1 MTSGIRIAAASFLL
15 VLLVTARAEANCTI
29 STTSVTFGTYDVFSA
44 TPRDANGTV
53 QIDCT
58 PREDVQVT
66 LSLGSSSVF
75 NPRTL
80 RSGSNILNYNLFRNA
95 GRTQIWGDGSAGTS
109 TFSGNNIRNTT
120 LTVFGRVPA
129 AQDAAVG
136 NYADTIVA
144 TVIF

>member
-1 MTSGIRIAAASFLL
+1 MTSGIRIAAASCLL
-15 VLLVTARAEANCTI
+15 VLLVTAQAEANCTI
-29 STTSVTFGTYDVFSA
+29 STTSVAFGSYDVFSA

-58 PREDVQVT
+58 PRENIQVT
-66 LSLGSSSVF
+66 LSSGSSSVF

-95 GRTQIWGDGSAGTS
+95 ARTQIWGDGSAGTS
-109 TFSGNNIRNTT
+109 TSSANNVRNTT
-120 LTVFGRVPA
+120 LTVYGRVPA

>member
-1 MTSGIRIAAASFLL
+1 MTSSIRIAAASFLL
-15 VLLVTARAEANCTI
+15 VLLVTAQAEATCTI
-29 STTSVTFGTYDVFSA
+29 STTSVAFGSYDVFSA

-58 PREDVQVT
+58 PRENIQVT
-66 LSLGSSSVF
+66 LSSGSSSVF

-95 GRTQIWGDGSAGTS
+95 ARTQIWGDGSAGTS
-109 TFSGNNIRNTT
+109 TSSANNVRNTT
-120 LTVFGRVPA
+120 LTVYGRVPA

>member
-1 MTSGIRIAAASFLL
+1 MTSSIRIAAASFLL
-15 VLLVTARAEANCTI
+15 VLLVTAQAEANCTI
-29 STTSVTFGTYDVFSA
+29 STTSVAFGSYDVFSA

-58 PREDVQVT
+58 PRENIQVT
-66 LSLGSSSVF
+66 LSSGSSSVF

-95 GRTQIWGDGSAGTS
+95 ARTQIWGDGSAGTS
-109 TFSGNNIRNTT
+109 TSSANNVRNTT
-120 LTVFGRVPA
+120 LTVYGRVPA

>member
-1 MTSGIRIAAASFLL
+1 MTSRIRIAAASFLL
-15 VLLVTARAEANCTI
+15 VLLGTAQAEANCTI
-29 STTSVTFGTYDVFSA
+29 STTSVAFGSYDVFSA

-58 PREDVQVT
+58 PRENILVT
-66 LSLGSSSVF
+66 LSSGSSSVF

-95 GRTQIWGDGSAGTS
+95 ARTQIWGDGSAGTS
-109 TFSGNNIRNTT
+109 TSSANNVRNTT
-120 LTVFGRVPA
+120 LTVYGRVPA

>member
-15 VLLVTARAEANCTI
+15 VLLVTAQAEANCTI
-29 STTSVTFGTYDVFSA
+29 STTSVAFGSYDVFSA

-58 PREDVQVT
+58 PRENIQVT
-66 LSLGSSSVF
+66 LSRGSSSVF

-95 GRTQIWGDGSAGTS
+95 ARTQIWGDGSAGTS
-109 TFSGNNIRNTT
+109 TSSANNVRNTT
-120 LTVFGRVPA
+120 LTVYGRVPA

>member
-15 VLLVTARAEANCTI
+15 VLLVTAPAEANCTI
-29 STTSVTFGTYDVFSA
+29 STTSVAFGSYDVFSA

-58 PREDVQVT
+58 PRENIQVT
-66 LSLGSSSVF
+66 LSRGSSSVF

-95 GRTQIWGDGSAGTS
+95 ARTQIWGDGSAGTS
-109 TFSGNNIRNTT
+109 TSSANNVRNTT
-120 LTVFGRVPA
+120 LTVYGRVPA

>member
-1 MTSGIRIAAASFLL
+1 MTSRIRIAAASFLL
-15 VLLVTARAEANCTI
+15 VLLVTAQAEANCTI
-29 STTSVTFGTYDVFSA
+29 STTSVAFGSYDVFSA

-58 PREDVQVT
+58 PRENIQVT
-66 LSLGSSSVF
+66 LSSGSSSVF

-95 GRTQIWGDGSAGTS
+95 ARTQIWGDGSAGTS
-109 TFSGNNIRNTT
+109 TSSANNVRNTT
-120 LTVFGRVPA
+120 LTVYGRVPA

>member
-15 VLLVTARAEANCTI
+15 VLLVTAQAEANCTI
-29 STTSVTFGTYDVFSA
+29 STTSVAFGSYDVFSA

-58 PREDVQVT
+58 PRENIQVT
-66 LSLGSSSVF
+66 LSSGSSSVF
-75 NPRTL
+75 SPRTL

-95 GRTQIWGDGSAGTS
+95 ARTQIWGDGSAGTS
-109 TFSGNNIRNTT
+109 TSSANNVRNTT
-120 LTVFGRVPA
+120 LTVYGRVPA

>member
-1 MTSGIRIAAASFLL
+1 MTRIVRIAAASVLL
-15 VLLVTARAEANCTI
+15 VLILTAPAEANCTI
-29 STTSVTFGTYDVFSA
+29 SITSVAFGSYDVFSA

-58 PREDVQVT
+58 PKENIQVT
-66 LSLGSSSVF
+66 LSRGSSPVF

-80 RSGSNILNYNLFRNA
+80 RSGNNILNYNLFQNA
-95 GRTQIWGDGSAGTS
+95 ARTQIWGDGSAGTS
-109 TFSGNNIRNTT
+109 PVSATNIRTRT
-120 LTVFGRVPA
+120 LTVYGRVPA

>member
-15 VLLVTARAEANCTI
+15 VLLMTAQAEANCTI
-29 STTSVTFGTYDVFSA
+29 STTSVAFGSYDVFSA

-58 PREDVQVT
+58 PRENIQVT
-66 LSLGSSSVF
+66 LSSGSSSVF

-95 GRTQIWGDGSAGTS
+95 ARTQIWGDGSAGTS
-109 TFSGNNIRNTT
+109 TSSANNVRTTT
-120 LTVFGRVPA
+120 LTVYGRVPA

>member
-15 VLLVTARAEANCTI
+15 VLLMTAQAEANCTI
-29 STTSVTFGTYDVFSA
+29 STTSVAFGSYDVFSA

-58 PREDVQVT
+58 PRENIQVT
-66 LSLGSSSVF
+66 LSSGSSSVF

-95 GRTQIWGDGSAGTS
+95 ARTQIWGDGSAGTS
-109 TFSGNNIRNTT
+109 TSSANNVRNTT
-120 LTVFGRVPA
+120 LTVYGRVPA

>member
-15 VLLVTARAEANCTI
+15 VLLVTAQAEANCTI
-29 STTSVTFGTYDVFSA
+29 STTSVAFGSYDVFSA

-58 PREDVQVT
+58 PRENIQVT
-66 LSLGSSSVF
+66 LSSGSSSVF

-95 GRTQIWGDGSAGTS
+95 ARTQIWGDGSAGTS
-109 TFSGNNIRNTT
+109 TSSANNVRNTT
-120 LTVFGRVPA
+120 LTVYGRVPA